1 MTSRLRRNR
10 KKEMANGKWIS
21 GLTVD
26 MPVEDAA
33 RKVLDAR
40 LKVVC
45 EYLPLAVQAPHEDI
59 EHVHQLR
66 VGTRR
71 ADAAVKIFSDCLP
84 RKAFQV
90 QRKQL
95 RRVRR
100 AAGAAR
106 DWDVF
111 LMALSEWSQ
120 KRPLAD
126 TPGLDFLRGH
136 AFTQRQIAQESL
148 REVGAFPLDTSP
160 LIGAIQTPS
169 DPKAPRELGP
179 LALNTLANLMDG
191 LDRGIAADTGDY
203 NHLHQIRI
211 SGKRLR
217 YAMEIFADCFAPP
230 FRDKMYPA
238 IEAMQEL
245 LGSANDSHVAQQR
258 LSDLRN
264 PLKLTC
270 PDDWARLRPGI
281 ERLLQS
287 HRQRLTAERQRFRR
301 WCQSWRKA
309 RLPLAGL
316 LLPVSEPAAES
327 A

>member
-1 MTSRLRRNR
+1 
-10 KKEMANGKWIS
+10 MANGKWIS
-21 GLTVD
+21 GLIPG

-33 RKVLDAR
+33 RKALEKR
-40 LKVVC
+40 LEVVC

-71 ADAAVKIFSDCLP
+71 ADAALKIFGDCLP
-84 RKAFQV
+84 RKNFQSLK
-90 QRKQL
+90 KQL
-95 RRVRR
+95 KRVRK
-100 AAGAAR
+100 AAGEAR

-111 LMALSEWSQ
+111 LLGLSEWSQ
-120 KRPLAD
+120 KRPPAD
-126 TPGLDFLRGH
+126 SPGLDFLRGH
-136 AFTQRQIAQESL
+136 AFTQRQLAQQNL
-148 REVGAFPLDTSP
+148 RDVGAKPLDNSEV
-160 LIGAIQTPS
+160 LNAIQAPTVPN
-169 DPKAPRELGP
+169 APRELGP
-179 LALNTLANLMDG
+179 LALNVLADLMDG

-211 SGKRLR
+211 SGKKLR
-217 YAMEIFADCFAPP
+217 YAMEIFADCFTPP
-230 FRDKMYPA
+230 FREKMYPA

-245 LGSANDSHVAQQR
+245 LGNANDSHVAQER

-270 PDDWARLRPGI
+270 PDDWSRLRPGI

-301 WCQSWRKA
+301 WCQTWRKT
-309 RLPLAGL
+309 RQPLAGL
-316 LLPVSEPAAES
+316 LVPNAQPAAES

>member
-1 MTSRLRRNR
+1 
-10 KKEMANGKWIS
+10 MANGKWIS
-21 GLTVD
+21 GLAPD

-33 RKVLDAR
+33 RTVLTKR
-40 LKVVC
+40 LEVVS

-71 ADAAVKIFSDCLP
+71 ADAALKVFGDCLP
-84 RKAFQV
+84 RKGFQTI
-90 QRKQL
+90 RKQL
-95 RRVRR
+95 KRVRH
-100 AAGAAR
+100 AAGEAR

-111 LMALSEWSQ
+111 LMALGEWSA
-120 KRPLAD
+120 KRPPAD

-136 AFTQRQIAQESL
+136 AFTKRQLAQESL
-148 REVGAFPLDTSP
+148 REVGALPIDTSLLP
-160 LIGAIQTPS
+160 GVIQAPS
-169 DPKAPRELGP
+169 DPKAPRALGP
-179 LALNTLANLMDG
+179 LAMFTLANLMDE

-217 YAMEIFADCFAPP
+217 YAMEIFADCFTPP

-245 LGSANDSHVAQQR
+245 LGNANDSHVAQQR

-287 HRQRLTAERQRFRR
+287 HRQRLVAERQRFRR
-301 WCQSWRKA
+301 WCQTWRKT
-309 RLPLAGL
+309 RMPLAGL
-316 LLPVSEPAAES
+316 LLPSSEPAAES